1 MYLVQ
6 LRSIFQR
13 RSSINQHFQ
22 HLFQNTIFCQ
32 KLEWKMGIT
41 TKTWSSVI
49 IQHWSYPGTL
59 HLVKDASI
67 YHLCVSEVPAS
78 WQHKNTLLQCP
89 REWRITVLG
98 VLRERGCLLS
108 LHSVSIIKKLMLL
121 IAELSVQGSKQ
132 AYYLASSASLLLS
145 LPSVLSNLEMIL

>member
-1 MYLVQ
+1 M
-6 LRSIFQR
+6 
-13 RSSINQHFQ
+13 
-22 HLFQNTIFCQ
+22 
-32 KLEWKMGIT
+32 
-41 TKTWSSVI
+41 
-49 IQHWSYPGTL
+49 
-59 HLVKDASI
+59 
-67 YHLCVSEVPAS
+67 
-78 WQHKNTLLQCP
+78 
-89 REWRITVLG
+89 LG